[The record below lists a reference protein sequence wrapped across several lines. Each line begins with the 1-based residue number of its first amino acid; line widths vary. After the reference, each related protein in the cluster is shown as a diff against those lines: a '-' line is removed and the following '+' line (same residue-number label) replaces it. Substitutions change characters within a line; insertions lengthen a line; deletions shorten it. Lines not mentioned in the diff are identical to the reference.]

1 MTPQQ
6 IRDAIAASP
15 ALQAHQAAGNHA
27 AIAAALS
34 VGRTKPQVLE
44 ITERGV
50 RAILGDV
57 EGARFMRLME
67 AIKDAATTD
76 TVPAWLAATLTAIGR
91 QADTHVLTLD
101 TMGIAFDWLKKE
113 PGLDIGD
120 PETQKLLDLIAM
132 GYASTD
138 PKIPACCAALK
149 ARAPQLPDP
158 ITAAQVEAAVAPPP
172 ATTWTGEVLEVTRS
186 PSGMVSVRLKYTSSD
201 LSVAPILPD
210 AFSGDGITPAYIAAV
225 IAARCESLQ
234 KADAALALFGG

>member
-15 ALQAHQAAGNHA
+15 ALQAHQAAGRIN
-27 AIAAALS
+27 AIAAVLS
-34 VGRTKPQVLE
+34 ATRFKPQKME

-57 EGARFMRLME
+57 EGARFMRLMA
-67 AIKDAATTD
+67 AIKVAASTD
-76 TVPAWLAATLTAIGR
+76 TVPDWLTDTLTAIQR
-91 QADTHVLTLD
+91 PVDTHVLTLD

-132 GYASTD
+132 GYGSTD

-149 ARAPQLPDP
+149 ARAPALPSP
-158 ITAAQVEAAVAPPP
+158 ITDAQVE
-172 ATTWTGEVLEVTRS
+172 
-186 PSGMVSVRLKYTSSD
+186 
-201 LSVAPILPD
+201 D
-210 AFSGDGITPAYIAAV
+210 AIKGA
-225 IAARCESLQ
+225 
-234 KADAALALFGG
+234 